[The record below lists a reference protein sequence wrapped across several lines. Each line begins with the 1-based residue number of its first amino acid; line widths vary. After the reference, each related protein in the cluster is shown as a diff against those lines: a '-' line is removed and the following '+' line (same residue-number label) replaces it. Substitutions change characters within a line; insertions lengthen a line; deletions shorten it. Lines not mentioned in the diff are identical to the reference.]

1 MQNPLQ
7 RLNKTDNDYVRYAL
21 LLASILLITF
31 IIPKQA
37 KFKYEFE
44 QGKPWMHEDLVAP
57 FSFAIQKNPTQV
69 QREREQIRTNFK
81 PFYKQNT
88 KIEADRK
95 RHFTSLIN
103 QLSAS
108 ETDVSA
114 EEKKY
119 LLQRGTALLDEIYE
133 RGIIALDTN
142 IRNRPKEY
150 IITELRNNVAED
162 KQLQAYFTT
171 SEARSAI
178 ITRANEDSTINKAWF
193 IRTIIA
199 SLEPN
204 IFYEQ
209 DLSEK
214 KLNELLENVSPTRGM
229 VRQNEKIITKGSIIT
244 TDRMQVLTSLKNDYE
259 AKHGK
264 SYLLF
269 IGYLVLVASLF
280 IMYAIHLEIFHHDI
294 LSSTRSMVLI
304 LINVLIFILLTAY
317 IAKRQSVNVYL
328 IPYTIIPIVLLA
340 FFGLRIAFVTYFL
353 VILLCG
359 LVVPNPYEFVLVQT
373 MAGFTAMLSMA
384 RIRYISQFFISALLI
399 FMTYCLVYLGFSFI
413 KSGLIRTVEWD
424 IFIWFGGNFI
434 LTLLAYPLIYAN
446 EKIFGFLSDISLLE
460 LSDINNKLL
469 KELFLRAPGTFQH
482 SLQVAN
488 LAEAVIDRIG
498 GNALLTRVGA
508 LYHDVGKLHNPEFF
522 IENQKHSFNPH
533 DNLTDLQSADMIIGH
548 VTKGVETAQE
558 YNLPKRVIEFIR
570 THHGTTRV
578 EYFYK
583 HYVQEHID
591 EDVDDTAF
599 RYPGPKPSSKETAV
613 VMIVDS
619 VEAASRSLKEPD
631 EKQIDNVVDKII
643 DSKIQDNQF
652 DYATITIN
660 EINAT
665 RRILKKLVKSIYHI
679 RIQYPA
685 EAEKKKSTNKKTWV
699 FKADNVRDFAWTSSR
714 KFVWDAMPIT
724 VEGKKIMCM
733 SFYGKEAYGVY
744 RPFSTKAVAHTI
756 KSYSKFTIPYPYP
769 VAQSVE
775 AANGMEYPM
784 ICFNY

>member
-7 RLNKTDNDYVRYAL
+7 RINKTENDYVRYAL
-21 LLASILLITF
+21 LLASILLVTF

-44 QGKPWMHEDLVAP
+44 QGKPWMHDDLVAP
-57 FSFAIQKNPTQV
+57 FSFAIQKSPNQI
-69 QREREQIRTNFK
+69 QRERDAIQERFK
-81 PFYKQNT
+81 PFYKQNS
-88 KIEADRK
+88 KILQDRK
-95 RHFTSLIN
+95 QRFRSVIA
-103 QLSAS
+103 QVPKS
-108 ETDVSA
+108 ESDID
-114 EEKKY
+114 EEDKKY
-119 LLQRGTALLDEIYE
+119 FLERGLKLIDEIYE
-133 RGIIALDTN
+133 RGIIALDTS
-142 IRNRPKEY
+142 IRAKPKEY
-150 IITELRNNVAED
+150 IITELRKNVAED
-162 KQLQAYFTT
+162 KQLQEYYTLA
-171 SEARSAI
+171 EARSSVMDRI
-178 ITRANEDSTINKAWF
+178 GNDTTLNKPWF
-193 IRTIIA
+193 LRSILS

-204 IFYEQ
+204 IIYDQ

-214 KLNELLENVSPTRGM
+214 KLNEQLDNVSPTRGM
-229 VRQNEKIITKGSIIT
+229 VKQEEKIITKGSIIT
-244 TDRMQVLTSLKNDYE
+244 PERMQVLTSLKNEYE
-259 AKHGK
+259 AKHGQ
-264 SYLLF
+264 SYLLL

-280 IMYAIHLEIFHHDI
+280 IMYAVHLEIFHKDVI
-294 LSSTRSMVLI
+294 SSTRSLVLI
-304 LINVLIFILLTAY
+304 LINVLLFTVLTAY
-317 IAKRQSVNVYL
+317 IAKRQMVHVYL

-353 VILLCG
+353 VILICG

-413 KSGLIRTVEWD
+413 KSGLIKTVEWN

-508 LYHDVGKLHNPEFF
+508 LYHDVGKLHHPEYF
-522 IENQKHSFNPH
+522 IENQKHAFNPH
-533 DNLTDLQSADMIIGH
+533 EELSDLQSADVIISH

-583 HYVQEHID
+583 HYIQEHID

-631 EKQIDNVVDKII
+631 EKQIDNIVDKII

-665 RRILKKLVKSIYHI
+665 RRILKKLMKSIYHI
-679 RIQYPA
+679 RIQYPT
-685 EAEKKKSTNKKTWV
+685 EGDKKKIV
-699 FKADNVRDFAWTSSR
+699 
-714 KFVWDAMPIT
+714 
-724 VEGKKIMCM
+724 
-733 SFYGKEAYGVY
+733 
-744 RPFSTKAVAHTI
+744 
-756 KSYSKFTIPYPYP
+756 
-769 VAQSVE
+769 
-775 AANGMEYPM
+775 
-784 ICFNY
+784 

>member
-1 MQNPLQ
+1 
-7 RLNKTDNDYVRYAL
+7 
-21 LLASILLITF
+21 
-31 IIPKQA
+31 
-37 KFKYEFE
+37 
-44 QGKPWMHEDLVAP
+44 
-57 FSFAIQKNPTQV
+57 
-69 QREREQIRTNFK
+69 
-81 PFYKQNT
+81 
-88 KIEADRK
+88 
-95 RHFTSLIN
+95 
-103 QLSAS
+103 
-108 ETDVSA
+108 
-114 EEKKY
+114 
-119 LLQRGTALLDEIYE
+119 
-133 RGIIALDTN
+133 
-142 IRNRPKEY
+142 
-150 IITELRNNVAED
+150 
-162 KQLQAYFTT
+162 
-171 SEARSAI
+171 
-178 ITRANEDSTINKAWF
+178 
-193 IRTIIA
+193 
-199 SLEPN
+199 
-204 IFYEQ
+204 
-209 DLSEK
+209 
-214 KLNELLENVSPTRGM
+214 
-229 VRQNEKIITKGSIIT
+229 
-244 TDRMQVLTSLKNDYE
+244 
-259 AKHGK
+259 
-264 SYLLF
+264 
-269 IGYLVLVASLF
+269 
-280 IMYAIHLEIFHHDI
+280 
-294 LSSTRSMVLI
+294 
-304 LINVLIFILLTAY
+304 
-317 IAKRQSVNVYL
+317 
-328 IPYTIIPIVLLA
+328 
-340 FFGLRIAFVTYFL
+340 LRIAFVTYFL

-413 KSGLIRTVEWD
+413 KSGLIKTVEWD

-508 LYHDVGKLHNPEFF
+508 LYHDVGKLHNPEYF
-522 IENQKHSFNPH
+522 IENQKHSYNPH
-533 DNLTDLQSADMIIGH
+533 EQLTDLQSADMIIGH

-583 HYVQEHID
+583 HYVQEHTG
-591 EDVDDTAF
+591 EEVDDTAF

-643 DSKIQDNQF
+643 DNKIQDNQF

-679 RIQYPA
+679 RIQYPS
-685 EAEKKKSTNKKTWV
+685 EGEKKK
-699 FKADNVRDFAWTSSR
+699 
-714 KFVWDAMPIT
+714 I
-724 VEGKKIMCM
+724 I
-733 SFYGKEAYGVY
+733 
-744 RPFSTKAVAHTI
+744 
-756 KSYSKFTIPYPYP
+756 
-769 VAQSVE
+769 
-775 AANGMEYPM
+775 
-784 ICFNY
+784 